1 MCCYDITT
9 NKNLYLNLLKMTY
22 EKIDIDC
29 FNDEQAV
36 ETTMDL
42 LDCPTNYDPSDDLYE
57 EYRERKFLE
66 QEQAEKENQ
75 FVIEN
80 KDLYLN

>member
-1 MCCYDITT
+1 
-9 NKNLYLNLLKMTY
+9 MTY

-36 ETTMDL
+36 ELTEDL

-66 QEQAEKENQ
+66 QEQAEDAYREKMELEFNQ
-75 FVIEN
+75 N
-80 KDLYLN
+80 

>member
-1 MCCYDITT
+1 
-9 NKNLYLNLLKMTY
+9 MTY

-57 EYRERKFLE
+57 EYRERKFLGKE
-66 QEQAEKENQ
+66 QQEQAEDAYREKMELEFNQ
-75 FVIEN
+75 N
-80 KDLYLN
+80 

>member
-1 MCCYDITT
+1 
-9 NKNLYLNLLKMTY
+9 MTY
-22 EKIDIDC
+22 EKTIDIDC

>member
-1 MCCYDITT
+1 MA
-9 NKNLYLNLLKMTY
+9 Y

>member
-1 MCCYDITT
+1 MA
-9 NKNLYLNLLKMTY
+9 Y

-36 ETTMDL
+36 ELTEDL
-42 LDCPTNYDPSDDLYE
+42 LDSPVEYDPSDDLYE
-57 EYRERKFLE
+57 EYRERKLLE
-66 QEQAEKENQ
+66 KEKAEKENQ

>member
-1 MCCYDITT
+1 
-9 NKNLYLNLLKMTY
+9 MTY

-36 ETTMDL
+36 ELTEDL
-42 LDCPTNYDPSDDLYE
+42 LDSPVEYDPSDDLYE

-66 QEQAEKENQ
+66 KEQQEQAEDAYREKMELEFNQ
-75 FVIEN
+75 
-80 KDLYLN
+80 D

>member
-1 MCCYDITT
+1 MA
-9 NKNLYLNLLKMTY
+9 Y

-36 ETTMDL
+36 ELTEDL
-42 LDCPTNYDPSDDLYE
+42 LDSPVDYDPSDDLYE
-57 EYRERKFLE
+57 EYRERKSLE

-75 FVIEN
+75 FVLEN

>member
-1 MCCYDITT
+1 
-9 NKNLYLNLLKMTY
+9 MT
-22 EKIDIDC
+22 ELENTIDIDC
-29 FNDEQAV
+29 FNDEQSV

-66 QEQAEKENQ
+66 QEQAEDAYREKMELEFNQ
-75 FVIEN
+75 N
-80 KDLYLN
+80 

>member
-1 MCCYDITT
+1 
-9 NKNLYLNLLKMTY
+9 MTY
-22 EKIDIDC
+22 EKNIDIDC
-29 FNDEQAV
+29 FNDEQVV
-36 ETTMDL
+36 ETTEDL
-42 LDCPTNYDPSDDLYE
+42 LDSPVDYDPSDDLYE